1 MIGEKKVMRTV
12 KYAVILIIL
21 LIATIGTITHSQ
33 IIVYKNH
40 SLPLIN
46 NIQRTNSE
54 ENVIFYFYIYGEHE
68 CPHCRAMRDFLE
80 KTYGSKH
87 VFFCDIS
94 SNKTCFDKLSKL
106 YSLTHQEFLLYVPQ
120 TYIVYN
126 CTVSALIIGEV
137 KDKTFLESLF
147 KTNTKNEIPVYM
159 GEEHIANIIVK
170 DQRKFLREYVNYNN
184 VCFRNIITTTPIT
197 SSNNTVVSSNSS
209 GIEVIKN
216 YSLTQI
222 LPSLIF
228 LALIDSVNPCTITLY
243 FSFILTLLSAR
254 KKIVGPAILFL
265 IVVFIGYYMI
275 AFGFKLLSQFIPK
288 RILLAIAIVVG
299 LYNIID
305 AGRNYSKGIKCTWCE
320 KIGVFDKVLKS
331 PYMAALTLSLISVT
345 VLLPCTSGPLLVFIT
360 MIKDYPLY
368 LTLPLLIIYNIIFIS
383 PLLII
388 FIASYMLGKQ
398 EKIANYL
405 MNHAQVIEFIAG
417 ILIILIA
424 FYLLI

>member
-1 MIGEKKVMRTV
+1 MRTV
-12 KYAVILIIL
+12 KYAVILTIIL
-21 LIATIGTITHSQ
+21 IAIIGTITYSQ
-33 IIVYKNH
+33 INVHKNY
-40 SLPLIN
+40 SLLSIN
-46 NIQRTNSE
+46 NTQSTESK
-54 ENVIFYFYIYGEHE
+54 ENVIFYFYIYGDHE
-68 CPHCRAMRDFLE
+68 CPHCNAMKDFLT
-80 KTYGSKH
+80 KTYGSEH
-87 VFFCDIS
+87 VFFCDLR
-94 SNKTCFDKLSKL
+94 SNKTCVDKLGKL

-126 CTVSALIIGEV
+126 CTVSALVIGEAE
-137 KDKTFLESLF
+137 DKAFLESLF
-147 KTNTKNEIPVYM
+147 KTNTGNKIPVYM
-159 GEEHIANIIVK
+159 GEEHIANIVVK
-170 DQRKFLREYVNYNN
+170 DQREFLREYVNYNN
-184 VCFRNIITTTPIT
+184 ICFRTISTTTTTTTTTP
-197 SSNNTVVSSNSS
+197 SNNS

-216 YSLTQI
+216 YSLTQV

-243 FSFILTLLSAR
+243 FSFLLTLLSAKR
-254 KKIVGPAILFL
+254 KIIGPAITFL
-265 IVVFIGYYMI
+265 IVIFIGYYMI
-275 AFGFKLLSQFIPK
+275 AFGFKLLSQFIPST
-288 RILLAIAIVVG
+288 ILLVIAIVVG

-331 PYMAALTLSLISVT
+331 PYIAALTLSLISVT

-398 EKIANYL
+398 EKIANYI

>member
-1 MIGEKKVMRTV
+1 MRILS
-12 KYAVILIIL
+12 YAVILTVI
-21 LIATIGTITHSQ
+21 LIAVIGTITYSQ
-33 IIVYKNH
+33 INVQKNH
-40 SLPLIN
+40 SLLLLIN
-46 NIQRTNSE
+46 NTRSIESD
-54 ENVIFYFYIYGEHE
+54 ENVIFYFYIYGDHE
-68 CPHCRAMRDFLE
+68 CPHCRAMKDFLT
-80 KTYGSKH
+80 KTYGSEH
-87 VFFCDIS
+87 VFFCDLR
-94 SNKTCFDKLSKL
+94 SNKTCVDRLGKL

-126 CTVSALIIGEV
+126 CTVSALVIGEAR
-137 KDKTFLESLF
+137 DKAFLESLF
-147 KTNTKNEIPVYM
+147 RTNTDNKIPVYM
-159 GEEHIANIIVK
+159 GEEHIANIVVK
-170 DQRKFLREYVNYNN
+170 DQKEFLREYVNYNN
-184 VCFRNIITTTPIT
+184 ICFRNISTTTTTP
-197 SSNNTVVSSNSS
+197 SNNSV
-209 GIEVIKN
+209 IEVIKN
-216 YSLTQI
+216 YSLTQV

-243 FSFILTLLSAR
+243 FSYLLTLLSAK
-254 KKIVGPAILFL
+254 KKIIGPAIVFL
-265 IVVFIGYYMI
+265 IVIFIGYYMI
-275 AFGFKLLSQFIPK
+275 AFGFKLLSQFIPST
-288 RILLAIAIVVG
+288 ILLGIAIVVG

-331 PYMAALTLSLISVT
+331 PYIAALTLSLISVT

-368 LTLPLLIIYNIIFIS
+368 LTLPLLVIYNIIFIS

-424 FYLLI
+424 FYLLL

>member
-1 MIGEKKVMRTV
+1 MRTV
-12 KYAVILIIL
+12 KYAVILTII
-21 LIATIGTITHSQ
+21 LIATIGTITYSQ
-33 IIVYKNH
+33 INSQIYVHKNH
-40 SLPLIN
+40 SFLLIN
-46 NIQRTNSE
+46 NPQSAE
-54 ENVIFYFYIYGEHE
+54 SDENVIFYFYIYGQHE
-68 CPHCRAMRDFLE
+68 CPYCRAMRDFLT
-80 KTYGSKH
+80 KTYGSEH

-94 SNKTCFDKLSKL
+94 SNETCRDKLYRL
-106 YSLTHQEFLLYVPQ
+106 YALTHKPIFFYVPQ

-126 CTVSALIIGEV
+126 CTVTVLIIGEV
-137 KDKTFLESLF
+137 EDKEFLESF
-147 KTNTKNEIPVYM
+147 FRTNIDNKIPIYERYYTGVKYA
-159 GEEHIANIIVK
+159 GNLVVK
-170 DQRKFLREYVNYNN
+170 DQKEFLKEYVNYNN
-184 VCFRNIITTTPIT
+184 ICFRNMTTA
-197 SSNNTVVSSNSS
+197 SSKNS
-209 GIEVIKN
+209 GIEVTLN

-331 PYMAALTLSLISVT
+331 PYIAALTLSLISVT

-398 EKIANYL
+398 EKIANYI